1 MTYVLWIVQVLL
13 SLTFLFAGST
23 KFIMTVE
30 QMNSMA
36 KIPLPGWFIHF
47 IGICEILGAIG
58 LILPWLLGIKPRLTP
73 LAACGLVIIMIGE
86 VTLTVAGGDIQ
97 PALFPL
103 IVGLLAAF
111 VAWGRFRM
119 LAKMS

>member
-1 MTYVLWIVQVLL
+1 MTYILWIVQVLL

-23 KFIMTVE
+23 KFLMTVE

-36 KIPLPGWFIHF
+36 KIPLPGLLIHF
-47 IGICEILGAIG
+47 IGMCEILGAIG
-58 LILPWLLGIKPRLTP
+58 LILPWALVIKPKLTP
-73 LAACGLVIIMIGE
+73 IAACGLVIIMIGA
-86 VTLTVAGGDIQ
+86 VTLTVAGGDIL

-119 LAKMS
+119 LPKLP

>member
-73 LAACGLVIIMIGE
+73 LAACGLVIIMIGA
-86 VTLTVAGGDIQ
+86 VTLTVAGGDIL

>member
-58 LILPWLLGIKPRLTP
+58 LILPWLLGIKPKLTP
-73 LAACGLVIIMIGE
+73 LAACGLVIIMIGA
-86 VTLTVAGGDIQ
+86 VTLTVAGGDIL

>member
-58 LILPWLLGIKPRLTP
+58 LILPWLLGIKPKLTP
-73 LAACGLVIIMIGE
+73 LAACGLVIIMIGA
-86 VTLTVAGGDIQ
+86 VTLTVAGGDIL

-119 LAKMS
+119 LPKMS

>member
-13 SLTFLFAGST
+13 SLIFLFAGST

-58 LILPWLLGIKPRLTP
+58 LILPWLLGIKPKLTP
-73 LAACGLVIIMIGE
+73 LAACGLVIIMIGA
-86 VTLTVAGGDIQ
+86 VTLTVAGGDIL

>member
-1 MTYVLWIVQVLL
+1 
-13 SLTFLFAGST
+13 
-23 KFIMTVE
+23 MTVE

-58 LILPWLLGIKPRLTP
+58 LILPWLLGIKPKLTP
-73 LAACGLVIIMIGE
+73 LAACGLVIIMIGA
-86 VTLTVAGGDIQ
+86 VTLTVAGGDIL

>member
-1 MTYVLWIVQVLL
+1 MTYILWIVQVLL

-23 KFIMTVE
+23 KFLMTVE

-36 KIPLPGWFIHF
+36 KIPLPGLLIHF
-47 IGICEILGAIG
+47 IGMCEILGAIG
-58 LILPWLLGIKPRLTP
+58 LILPWALGIKPKLTP
-73 LAACGLVIIMIGE
+73 IAACGLVIIMIGA
-86 VTLTVAGGDIQ
+86 VTLTVASGDIL

-119 LAKMS
+119 LPKLP

>member
-13 SLTFLFAGST
+13 SLTVLFAGST

-58 LILPWLLGIKPRLTP
+58 LILPWLLGIKPKLTP
-73 LAACGLVIIMIGE
+73 LAACGLVIIMIGA
-86 VTLTVAGGDIQ
+86 VTLTVAGGDIL

>member
-58 LILPWLLGIKPRLTP
+58 LILPWLLGIKPKLTP
-73 LAACGLVIIMIGE
+73 LAACGLVIIMIGA
-86 VTLTVAGGDIQ
+86 VTLTVAGGDIL

-111 VAWGRFRM
+111 VAWGRFRI

>member
-1 MTYVLWIVQVLL
+1 MTYILWIVQVLL

-23 KFIMTVE
+23 KFLMTVE

-36 KIPLPGWFIHF
+36 KIPLPGLLIHF
-47 IGICEILGAIG
+47 IGMCEILGAIG
-58 LILPWLLGIKPRLTP
+58 LILPWALGIKPKLTP
-73 LAACGLVIIMIGE
+73 IAACGLVIIMIGA
-86 VTLTVAGGDIQ
+86 VTLTVAGGDIL

-119 LAKMS
+119 LPKLP

>member
-1 MTYVLWIVQVLL
+1 MTYVLWIVQILL

-30 QMNSMA
+30 QMNSMS

-47 IGICEILGAIG
+47 IGTCEILGAIG
-58 LILPWLLGIKPRLTP
+58 LILPWLLGIKPVLTP
-73 LAACGLVIIMIGE
+73 LAACGLVVIMIGA
-86 VTLTVAGGDIQ
+86 VTLTIAGGDIL

-103 IVGLLAAF
+103 IVGLLAVF

-119 LAKMS
+119 LPKIP

>member
-13 SLTFLFAGST
+13 SLTFLLAGST
-23 KFIMTVE
+23 KFMMTVE

-36 KIPLPGWFIHF
+36 KIPLPGWLIHF

-58 LILPWLLGIKPRLTP
+58 LILPWALKIKPKLTP
-73 LAACGLVIIMIGE
+73 IAACGLVIIMIGA
-86 VTLTVAGGDIQ
+86 VTLTVAGGDIL

-103 IVGLLAAF
+103 IVGLLAVF

-119 LAKMS
+119 LPSLP

>member
-58 LILPWLLGIKPRLTP
+58 LILPWLLGIKPKLTP
-73 LAACGLVIIMIGE
+73 LAACGLVIIMIGA
-86 VTLTVAGGDIQ
+86 VTLTVAGGDILQ
-97 PALFPL
+97 ALFPL

-119 LAKMS
+119 LPKMS

>member
-1 MTYVLWIVQVLL
+1 MTYILWIVQVLL

-23 KFIMTVE
+23 KFLMTVE

-36 KIPLPGWFIHF
+36 KIPLPGLLIHF
-47 IGICEILGAIG
+47 IGMCEILGAIG
-58 LILPWLLGIKPRLTP
+58 LILPWALGIKPKLTP
-73 LAACGLVIIMIGE
+73 IAACGLVIIMIGA
-86 VTLTVAGGDIQ
+86 VTLTVAGGDIL

-119 LAKMS
+119 LPKMP